1 MNLEIA
7 ALHAPSRFPSL
18 PEEGRGDDLGTP
30 RGSDAQKVD
39 PAALQNLSAEDL
51 IRWGAKQFGRG
62 LVLSSSFGADSAL
75 MLHLATSIVPGI
87 RVVFIDT
94 GYLFPETYRFAE
106 ELRERFDLELVV
118 YGAKLSSARQE
129 ALYGNLW
136 EQGDEGVRRYL
147 QMNKVEPMQRALSE
161 LRVGAWL
168 AGLRA
173 DQTEHRQA
181 LAKVGFQDGRVKIHP
196 ILDWSKEQIEDYF
209 STHDLPRHPLYAQGY
224 KSIGDWHSTIP
235 VAPGEDDRAGR
246 FLGAKKECGLHLS
259 AEQNTS
265 FSSSGL

>member
-1 MNLEIA
+1 MNLELA
-7 ALHAPSRFPSL
+7 ALHAPSRFP
-18 PEEGRGDDLGTP
+18 ERGDEDRPASGFQRTLDPKDYQDL
-30 RGSDAQKVD
+30 
-39 PAALQNLSAEDL
+39 NAEQL
-51 IRWGAKQFGRG
+51 IRWAAREFGRG

-75 MLHLATSIVPGI
+75 MLHLVHSVAPGV

-106 ELRERFDLELVV
+106 ELRERFKLEVIT
-118 YGAKLSSARQE
+118 YGAKLSAAHQE
-129 ALYGNLW
+129 ALYGQLW
-136 EQGDEGVRRYL
+136 EQGDEGIQRYL
-147 QMNKVEPMQRALSE
+147 QLNKVEPMQRALQE
-161 LRVGAWL
+161 LRVTAWL
-168 AGLRA
+168 AGLRGN
-173 DQTEHRQA
+173 QTEHRQG
-181 LAKVGFQDGRVKIHP
+181 LSKVGFQGSRVKIHP
-196 ILDWSKEQIEDYF
+196 ILDWSKEQVEDYF
-209 STHDLPRHPLYAQGY
+209 RTHKLPRHPLYEQGY